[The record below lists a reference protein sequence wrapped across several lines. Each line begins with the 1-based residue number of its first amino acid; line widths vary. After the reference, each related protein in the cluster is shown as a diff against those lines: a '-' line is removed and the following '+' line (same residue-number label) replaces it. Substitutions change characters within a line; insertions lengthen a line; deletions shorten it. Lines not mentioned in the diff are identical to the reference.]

1 LSSNISQLKQ
11 TVGLSLLVA
20 FTGILCPIG
29 ISFAYLKYAYG
40 YSAIEAFAAGAS
52 LCSTSMGTTF
62 SVLKSANLSQSKVGT
77 VLISAALIDDI
88 VGLVIAGIIR
98 LLASANAT
106 TSLGWTI
113 ARPLVASLCVIFIP
127 LLFLRFVIAPFYLKW
142 RCLVPDRYAHSL
154 NLFVIVGT
162 VSALTA
168 ISTYAGTSTLLGGF
182 VAGMLLAY
190 LDTQT
195 NISTGQNSHQSTFDI
210 YINPLHNS
218 LLEPLFFASVGFA
231 IPFFDLLNGKIAWR
245 GVVFGILSL
254 VTKALTGFWI
264 LLWSSFD
271 QGSSRSDI
279 LELEQPTDQVDAQ
292 QSEIDGQNPSL
303 QSPKPAK
310 KLKFPDEHSLL
321 ASLLLGMSMIARG
334 EVSLLIANIA
344 YTTKG
349 PLQQESFLVCIW
361 AILICTVV
369 GPVGVGILARKRHGR
384 IMDGHWGKLA
394 VHT

>member
-1 LSSNISQLKQ
+1 
-11 TVGLSLLVA
+11 
-20 FTGILCPIG
+20 
-29 ISFAYLKYAYG
+29 
-40 YSAIEAFAAGAS
+40 
-52 LCSTSMGTTF
+52 M
-62 SVLKSANLSQSKVGT
+62 
-77 VLISAALIDDI
+77 
-88 VGLVIAGIIR
+88 
-98 LLASANAT
+98 
-106 TSLGWTI
+106 
-113 ARPLVASLCVIFIP
+113 
-127 LLFLRFVIAPFYLKW
+127 
-142 RCLVPDRYAHSL
+142 PDRYAHSL

-190 LDTQT
+190 LDIQA

-210 YINPLHNS
+210 YINPLHKS
-218 LLEPLFFASVGFA
+218 LLEPLFFASVGFT
-231 IPFFDLLNGKIAWR
+231 IPFFDLLNAKIAWR

-264 LLWSSFD
+264 LLWSTFD
-271 QGSSRSDI
+271 QGSSRTDI
-279 LELEQPTDQVDAQ
+279 LEQEQPTDQMDAQ
-292 QSEIDGQNPSL
+292 QSEIDRQTHLFQSL
-303 QSPKPAK
+303 KPAK

-349 PLQQESFLVCIW
+349 PLQEESFLVCIW

-384 IMDGHWGKLA
+384 IMDGHWGKLG